1 MRDSSPGAQL
11 RHSVVQTLGAV
22 GLWLILA
29 GPGQAQSLRAGCPA
43 APDPP
48 AFVEQ
53 AASELANIQPHTER
67 WRDRLQWQRLLRE
80 LDRLR
85 FDGLNPQNYQ
95 LSNLARIADQLPA
108 DMPPTPCQAE
118 LATLALAW
126 SLSDLTRGRLDPQ
139 ELGLMWHQ
147 APKHPDAEQFAIDIH
162 RDFYHRNGLRQAYQR
177 SRPSI
182 ERYQNLR
189 TAYREQYRHLPESWP
204 PVPPGPTLRQDDSGP
219 RVDALVA
226 RLNAQGYL
234 PGPATP
240 SDPAAMPPEQTRFD
254 QHITRAVKAFQRDH
268 GLDDDG
274 LVGKA
279 TLEALNLA
287 PGAWKARTRAN
298 LERLRW
304 IAPYLTSDMVLVD
317 IAGARVQLIRDGA
330 EVWHG
335 NTQVGRPERKTPA
348 LTSAI
353 SHITVNPT
361 WTIPPTVFYED
372 TLPAIQADPDYL
384 WRNRLTVLDR
394 SGTPLDPDQVDW
406 SQPGNLMLRQ
416 AAGPGNAL
424 GEVAIRFPNPFAVYL
439 HDTPSRWLFDT
450 PDRFYSSGCVRVEN
464 AVQLSERLFR
474 EASESTRRQL
484 SNARSSGKTRNLSLP
499 ARIPLVMAYWTA
511 EADPDGLV
519 RYRPDTYEEDRLVV
533 DLLDEEP

>member
-1 MRDSSPGAQL
+1 MRETSPGVLL
-11 RHSVVQTLGAV
+11 RLSMIRALGAT
-22 GLWLILA
+22 GLWLTLA
-29 GPGQAQSLRAGCPA
+29 CQGQAQSLQAECPA
-43 APDPP
+43 APEPP

-53 AASELANIQPHTER
+53 AVSELANLQPHTER

-95 LSNLARIADQLPA
+95 LSDLARIADQLPA
-108 DMPPTPCQAE
+108 NRPPSPCQAK

-126 SLSDLTRGRLDPQ
+126 SLTELASGRLDPQ

-162 RDFYHRNGLRQAYQR
+162 RDFYHRDGLRQAYQR

-182 ERYQNLR
+182 ARYQDLR
-189 TAYREQYRHLPESWP
+189 TAYREQYRRLPESWP
-204 PVPPGPTLRQDDSGP
+204 PVPPGPTLRQGDTGP
-219 RVDALVA
+219 RVDALIA
-226 RLNAQGYL
+226 RLAEQGYL
-234 PGPATP
+234 PGPAAPVAGPGERTGF
-240 SDPAAMPPEQTRFD
+240 DEQV
-254 QHITRAVKAFQRDH
+254 TRAVKTFQHDH
-268 GLDDDG
+268 GLEDDG

-279 TLEALNLA
+279 SLEALNLA

-304 IAPYLTSDMVLVD
+304 IAPYLTSDMILVD
-317 IAGARVQLIRDGA
+317 IAGARVQLIQDGVEA
-330 EVWHG
+330 WQG

-384 WRNRLTVLDR
+384 YRNRLTVLDR

-424 GEVAIRFPNPFAVYL
+424 GEVVIRFPNPFAVYL

-464 AVQLSERLFR
+464 AVHLSERLFR
-474 EASESTRRQL
+474 EAPDSLRRRVTETRL
-484 SNARSSGKTRNLSLP
+484 SGKTRNISLP
-499 ARIPLVMAYWTA
+499 ARVPLVMAYWTA
-511 EADPDGLV
+511 EAGPDGRV
-519 RYRPDTYEEDRLVV
+519 RYRPDTYEEDRLVI
-533 DLLDEEP
+533 DLLDEES